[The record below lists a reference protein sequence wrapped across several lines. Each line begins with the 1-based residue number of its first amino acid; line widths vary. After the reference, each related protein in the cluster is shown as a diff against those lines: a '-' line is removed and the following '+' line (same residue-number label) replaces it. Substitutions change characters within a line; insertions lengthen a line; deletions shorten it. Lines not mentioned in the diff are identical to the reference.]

1 MFRHQ
6 LLPDNVPAIRYATVL
21 GEKRSVT
28 LKDGSQVILD
38 TASELLVQYG
48 SRERKLTL
56 QRGRADFSVQH
67 DDDAQ
72 RPFVVHAATGTVT
85 ATGTQF
91 QVRVE
96 SGIGTVTLLEGQVRV
111 AAPDGEQQQVATLT
125 PGGRIAIQSTGI
137 DPLQHLTETRLNS
150 SQSGRASC
158 RVRVCQYV

>member
-1 MFRHQ
+1 MRISDRSSDVCSSDLAVGLMFRHQ

-21 GEKRSVT
+21 GEQRSVT

-96 SGIGTVTLLEGQVRV
+96 IGIGTVTLLEGQVRV
-111 AAPDGEQQQVATLT
+111 AAQDGEQQQVATLA
-125 PGGRIAIQSTGI
+125 PGERTGN
-137 DPLQHLTETRLNS
+137 QTH
-150 SQSGRASC
+150 
-158 RVRVCQYV
+158 